1 MQVAHMPWDVGVA
14 KMIAGAAHLRCRDT
28 MLQAEYP
35 HFILLKISNRALDV
49 LWCVCFFF
57 SPFALNYSV
66 VEVSK
71 IKDF

>member
-1 MQVAHMPWDVGVA
+1 MPWDIGVA
-14 KMIAGAAHLRCRDT
+14 KMIAGAAHLRCRDP

-35 HFILLKISNRALDV
+35 HLILLKISNYWMFYAVVFL
-49 LWCVCFFF
+49 FFF
-57 SPFALNYSV
+57 FPFALNYSV